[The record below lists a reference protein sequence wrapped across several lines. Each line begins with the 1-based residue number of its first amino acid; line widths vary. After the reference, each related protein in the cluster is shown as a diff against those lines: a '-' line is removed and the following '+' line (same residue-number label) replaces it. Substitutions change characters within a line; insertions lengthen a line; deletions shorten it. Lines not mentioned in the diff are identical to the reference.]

1 MASTGASLTGDLVPV
16 IAVCQEP
23 NTYSLFVDFIKML
36 VGVVLLWGGRSV
48 KEGGLLSWRFGRC
61 AQVKWRQILRNGLA
75 LHDWPDAD

>member
-36 VGVVLLWGGRSV
+36 VGCRFVVGWEEREGRWAAVVEIWSMCSG
-48 KEGGLLSWRFGRC
+48 KM
-61 AQVKWRQILRNGLA
+61 APNT
-75 LHDWPDAD
+75 